1 MRKFKVLKLPN
12 VSENA
17 SPIYYK
23 RKRYTNVLFHKIF
36 LPKKWGWAR
45 RAHASAKRLPPFF
58 GKTFCWKEH
67 LCTVCVC
74 KKWDWR
80 FLKHLAVLT
89 LWICACLS
97 IFSLQKDSIRIF
109 WTFIDSK
116 KVNPCFFC
124 SCVLLQKNVS
134 VFRFWVWKRRN
145 CSCLSLF

>member
-1 MRKFKVLKLPN
+1 MFQKAPAPFFT
-12 VSENA
+12 NA
-17 SPIYYK
+17 NGTQMFFSTK
-23 RKRYTNVLFHKIF
+23 CFSKE
-36 LPKKWGWAR
+36 WGQALC
-45 RAHASAKRLPPFF
+45 ACVGPLGPPPFF
-58 GKTFCWKEH
+58 GKIFCWKEH

-97 IFSLQKDSIRIF
+97 IFSLQKDWIRIF

-124 SCVLLQKNVS
+124 SCVLLQKNIIIRVLI
-134 VFRFWVWKRRN
+134 
-145 CSCLSLF
+145 LSLKKMKFFFFEYLLGFC